1 MRIERFDYDLPK
13 ELIAQ
18 YPPARREDA
27 RLLVVDRSKGRFYH
41 ENFPAIKKY
50 LRAGD
55 ALVVNDT
62 RVLPAR
68 LVGSRIRTGGR
79 WEGLFLRVVED
90 GWEMLCKTRGRM
102 EVGED
107 VSIEGADVSMKLIRR
122 TENGHWIMAPSDPS
136 LDPHSILER
145 AGRTPL
151 PPYIRGGIAVEQDR
165 VRYQTVYAETPGSI
179 AAPTA
184 GLHFTDEI
192 LRELDQVGIHR
203 ERVTLDVGIGT
214 FLPVK
219 SSQIEEHR
227 MHEERCELSAATA
240 ERLNAVRVTGG
251 RVVAVGTTTVR
262 TLETAVNAEGRL
274 QPFSGST
281 SIFLT
286 PGASIRAVDALVTNF
301 HLPRSTLL
309 MLVCAFAGH
318 ELVMDAYKEAV
329 KRDYRFFSYG
339 DAMLVV

>member
-1 MRIERFDYDLPK
+1 VRSERFDYELPK

-27 RLLVVDRSKGRFYH
+27 RLLVVDRSKGRLYH
-41 ENFPAIKKY
+41 EDFPAIKKY

-68 LVGSRIRTGGR
+68 LVGSRTRTGGR

-102 EVGED
+102 EIGED
-107 VSIEGADVSMKLIRR
+107 AAIEGAEVSLKLVRR
-122 TENGHWIMAPSDPS
+122 TDDGHWIMASSDPS
-136 LDPHSILER
+136 VDPDAVLER
-145 AGRTPL
+145 AGKTPL

-165 VRYQTVYAETPGSI
+165 ERYQTVYAETPGSI

-184 GLHFTDEI
+184 GLHFTEEL
-192 LRELDQVGIHR
+192 LRDLEQAGVHR

-219 SSQIEEHR
+219 SPQIEAHR
-227 MHEERCELSAATA
+227 MHEERCEVTAATA
-240 ERLNAVRVTGG
+240 ERLNAVRAAGG
-251 RVVAVGTTTVR
+251 RIVAVGTTTVR
-262 TLETAVNAEGRL
+262 TLETAVDAVGRL

-286 PGASIRAVDALVTNF
+286 PGVSFKAVDALLTNF

-309 MLVCAFAGH
+309 MLVCAFAGY
-318 ELVMDAYKEAV
+318 EFTMDAYREAV

-339 DAMLVV
+339 DAMLIV